1 MTEVTRGYSDD
12 CDCLY
17 CKGVRREREQ
27 DKKDAER
34 KGTI

>member
-1 MTEVTRGYSDD
+1 MVMTRGYSDD

-27 DKKDAER
+27 DRKDAEA
-34 KGTI
+34 K